1 MAFRAGRFTLHSVLD
16 GFYRL
21 DGGSMF
27 GIVPRAVWAG
37 EHPPDEQNRIE
48 LALRCLLVD
57 TGERKVLV
65 DTGIGDKLAKA
76 EQVLF
81 AVDRSRY
88 NLDAELARAGVSR
101 EQITDVVLTHLHFD
115 HAGGTTIRR
124 PDGRM
129 ELAFPNA
136 SYHLQ
141 RRHWKWAH
149 HPTDRDRSFFIDENF
164 LLLEQS
170 GRLHLVEGECEL
182 CEGVHLLVSE
192 GHTVGGQLV
201 RVESEGVQVIFCGDL
216 VPTRAHLAPSFQM
229 AFDLHPLTMLE
240 EKRMLL
246 AQALEDEAILF
257 LQHDPKVAALRVRE
271 VDGLIVAGDTVAF

>member
-16 GFYRL
+16 GFFRL
-21 DGGSMF
+21 DGGAMF
-27 GIVPRAVWAG
+27 GIVPRAVWAAD
-37 EHPPDEQNRIE
+37 HPPDEQNRIE

-76 EQVLF
+76 EQALF

-124 PDGRM
+124 ADGRM

-136 SYHLQ
+136 TYHLQ

-149 HPTDRDRSFFIDENF
+149 HPTDRDRAFFIDENF

-170 GRLHLVEGECEL
+170 GRLHLVEGESEL
-182 CEGVHLLVSE
+182 CEGVQVFVSE

-201 RVESEGVQVIFCGDL
+201 RVESEGVQVVFCGDL
-216 VPTRAHLAPSFQM
+216 VPTRAHLAPVFQM

-257 LQHDPKVAALRVRE
+257 LEHDPKVAALRVCE
-271 VDGLIVAGDTVAF
+271 VEGKVVAGDTVAF